1 MADAVGLGGL
11 HDLGFYV
18 CDLCQEQC
26 QQNEELN
33 ALGETCRGAQ
43 LLHALPGHKMPR

>member
-33 ALGETCRGAQ
+33 ALGESCRRSSA
-43 LLHALPGHKMPR
+43 AACPARA